1 MKKIAVS
8 LSVLALVGV
17 AVAAPTIQV
26 QTESA
31 QPAVQ
36 SASAASPAD
45 VLNGQNLQTE
55 ASAADAS
62 GAASSVEAP
71 AEGASVSAN

>member
-8 LSVLALVGV
+8 LSVLALVGA
-17 AVAAPTIQV
+17 AVAAPAIEV
-26 QTESA
+26 QTESV
-31 QPAVQ
+31 QPAAQ
-36 SASAASPAD
+36 SASAVEPAN

-62 GAASSVEAP
+62 GAASTVEVP
-71 AEGASVSAN
+71 VEGASAPAN